1 MIAAALLEAVAA
13 RVGEATASLP
23 TADLQ
28 RDLRAQFAGLRV
40 VVCSDDDLPP
50 RAQPVF
56 GNAHCNL

>member
-1 MIAAALLEAVAA
+1 
-13 RVGEATASLP
+13 
-23 TADLQ
+23 
-28 RDLRAQFAGLRV
+28 LRAQFAGLRV